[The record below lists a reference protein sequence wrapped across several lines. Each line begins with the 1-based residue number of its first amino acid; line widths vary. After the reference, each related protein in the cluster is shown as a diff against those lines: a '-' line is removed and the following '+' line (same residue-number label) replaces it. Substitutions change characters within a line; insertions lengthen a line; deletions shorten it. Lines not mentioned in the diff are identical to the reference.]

1 MKSIL
6 YLDTFVLSVTVVAFL
21 AIVTLLFISEIL
33 QRKFDLSRRHIRKA
47 IHVIVGLGI
56 CFSTLLFDSN
66 IPILILSVI
75 FLIIDLWA
83 LRTHHFTS
91 MHPDN
96 YSLGTVFY
104 PISIFILAIFFW
116 YTDKWIFV
124 TASLLMIIPDALAGL
139 IGLRF
144 ANSFF
149 TLLKEKKSLPGT
161 ITMFLSSFIL
171 IIIATYTRDDLSI
184 IRDLQLSVVVGLIAT
199 ASELLSIRGSDNLS
213 VPLLSGLFIY
223 VYLYPPSAGFPEQIF
238 TGTLLSLTISVFSYY
253 LGFLSLSGTIGTFIL
268 GSIIFGFGGLLYTIP
283 ILAFFLVSSL
293 LSRVGKRFKK
303 QYESLFEKTGV
314 RDFYQV
320 WANGGIPAIL
330 VIFNVFFPATNIFYA
345 YCAAIAAAT
354 ADTWGTE
361 LGIFSKKHPR
371 MITSF
376 KAVPPGTSGAVSI
389 MGSIASFA
397 GSLFITII
405 GMIYYTS
412 NQNIT
417 DISYIIFIITISGFF
432 GSIIDS
438 IIGATI
444 QAQYNCPVCHK
455 ITEKKN
461 HCKKDTIMVN
471 GFKYMNNDLVN
482 FIAIAFSAIITLFTL
497 NIIT

>member
-1 MKSIL
+1 LKSSLNI
-6 YLDTFVLSVTVVAFL
+6 DPSVLSATIIAFIALVA
-21 AIVTLLFISEIL
+21 LLFISEIL
-33 QRKFDLSRRHIRKA
+33 QRKFNLSQQHLRKA
-47 IHVIVGLGI
+47 IHIIVGLGI
-56 CFSTLLFDSN
+56 CFSTLVFDSN

-75 FLIIDLWA
+75 FLIIDWWA

-91 MHPDN
+91 MHPTN

-104 PISIFILAIFFW
+104 PISIFILASFFW

-124 TASLLMIIPDALAGL
+124 TASLLMIVPDALAGI

-149 TLLKEKKSLPGT
+149 TLLMEKKSLPGT
-161 ITMFLSSFIL
+161 ITMFLSSFML
-171 IIIATYTRDDLSI
+171 IIIATFFRDDLSI
-184 IRDLQLSVVVGLIAT
+184 FQALQLSVVVSLVAT
-199 ASELLSIRGSDNLS
+199 AAELLSIRGSDNLS

-223 VYLYPPSAGFPEQIF
+223 IFLYPPMAGFPGQIF
-238 TGTLLSLTISVFSYY
+238 TGTLLSLIISVFSYY
-253 LGFLSLSGTIGTFIL
+253 LRFLSLSGTIGTFLL
-268 GSIIFGFGGLLYTIP
+268 GSIIFGFGGLLFTIP

-303 QYESLFEKTGV
+303 QFEASFEKTGV

-330 VIFNVFFPATNIFYA
+330 VIFNVFFPAANIFYA
-345 YCAAIAAAT
+345 YCAAVAAAT

-371 MITSF
+371 KITSL
-376 KAVPPGTSGAVSI
+376 KAVLPGTSGAISI
-389 MGSIASFA
+389 MGSFASFS
-397 GSLFITII
+397 GSLFITLT

-412 NQNIT
+412 KQNIS
-417 DISYIIFIITISGFF
+417 DISYIVFIITISGFI

-438 IIGATI
+438 ILGATI
-444 QAQYNCPVCHK
+444 QAQYDCTICHK
-455 ITEKKN
+455 ITEKKS
-461 HCKKDTIMVN
+461 HCKTDTIMVN
-471 GFKYMNNDLVN
+471 GFKYMNNDFVN
-482 FIAIAFSAIITLFTL
+482 FIAIAFSALITLFTL